1 MIGIAASLEMNG
13 RNPMLPMWYDLVW
26 TGAMVVSFAVFIALV
41 VDIVRLPATVTE
53 TVALILLVLLAPVVG
68 WVVYCVLRPRIT
80 ARRKAQGDCVQENPR
95 AGGRDSLA

>member
-26 TGAMVVSFAVFIALV
+26 TGALVVSLVVFIALV
-41 VDIVRLPATVTE
+41 VDIVRLPASVTE

-68 WVVYCVLRPRIT
+68 WVVYFVLRPRIT
-80 ARRKAQGDCVQENPR
+80 ARRKAQGDCVREKPR

>member
-1 MIGIAASLEMNG
+1 MNG

-26 TGAMVVSFAVFIALV
+26 TGVMVVSLVVFIALV
-41 VDIVRLPATVTE
+41 VDIVRLPASVTE

-80 ARRKAQGDCVQENPR
+80 ARRKAQGDCVQEKPR